1 MLPIRFL
8 VPDEHSKAKPAA
20 AESKGALADL
30 WVPAVRSRIVLGSLL
45 MALGLSVVFVFVLM
59 GVLFESFLL
68 PMAILTTIPMAMLG
82 VFWTL
87 HWTDTTLDVMG
98 FIGLI
103 ILVGV
108 VVNHGVVLLDAV
120 RHRRVDG
127 MDRTD
132 AIVDAGGRRLRPVLM
147 TTLTTIVGLLPMALG
162 NATFV
167 GIPYAPMGRVLAGGM
182 ATGTLLTL
190 FFLPY
195 LYAVLDDMRPSG
207 RR

>member
-1 MLPIRFL
+1 MTVELAPEADGEQVR
-8 VPDEHSKAKPAA
+8 AA
-20 AESKGALADL
+20 IAGELDGLSWPRGYRWDWGMSEMGDDQDFDA
-30 WVPAVRSRIVLGSLL
+30 LL

-108 VVNHGVVLLDAV
+108 VVNHGVVLLD
-120 RHRRVDG
+120 DE
-127 MDRTD
+127 
-132 AIVDAGGRRLRPVLM
+132 I
-147 TTLTTIVGLLPMALG
+147 
-162 NATFV
+162 
-167 GIPYAPMGRVLAGGM
+167 
-182 ATGTLLTL
+182 
-190 FFLPY
+190 
-195 LYAVLDDMRPSG
+195 
-207 RR
+207 